1 LYYGQTNHLFPV
13 DFADKRRKK
22 KYKMININSPVEQ
35 LHLDLFEQKKIQV
48 FLKRDDLIHPFI
60 SGNKWRKLKFT
71 LQDAVQKNKTH
82 LVSFGGAYSN
92 HLNALACAAA
102 TFGFKA
108 TAFVR
113 GETVSNHMLA
123 LNKLWGM
130 ELIFV
135 DRTAYKN
142 KKELF
147 EKHFLNDDKANFIDE
162 GGAGTF
168 GAKGCEEIVTELT
181 QIYDKIFC
189 AVGTATTL
197 QGIAQAIKNNGLTTK
212 AEGIC
217 VLKGAE
223 EIDAHLKENELENYY
238 KIHHQFHEGGY
249 AKTNPELFDFI
260 KLFASKTGILLDQV
274 YTAKMMKAVFT
285 LAEQDYFEPNSK
297 ILCVHTGG
305 LLGLLG
311 VLK

>member
-1 LYYGQTNHLFPV
+1 
-13 DFADKRRKK
+13 
-22 KYKMININSPVEQ
+22 MIEINSPIDPLNFE
-35 LHLDLFEQKKIQV
+35 LFEQKQISV
-48 FLKRDDLIHPFI
+48 YIKRDDKIHPFI
-60 SGNKWRKLKFT
+60 SGNKWRKLKYT
-71 LQDAVQKNKTH
+71 LSDAKQKNKTH

-92 HLNALACAAA
+92 HLNALACAGAM
-102 TFGFKA
+102 FGFKT

-113 GETVSNHMLA
+113 GDEGVSNQMLA

-130 ELIFV
+130 EFIYT
-135 DRTAYKN
+135 DRTSYKD
-142 KKELF
+142 KEILF
-147 EKHFLNDDKANFIDE
+147 EKHFGQNENAYFVNE
-162 GGAGTF
+162 GGAGIL
-168 GAKGCEEIVTELT
+168 GAKGCQEIVTELT
-181 QIYDKIFC
+181 ENYQHVFC

-197 QGIAQAIKNNGLTTK
+197 QGIAQAIKNQQLTTK

-223 EIDAHLKENELENYY
+223 NIDEELRKNQLQDYY

-249 AKTNPELFDFI
+249 AKSNFKIMDFI
-260 KLFASKTGILLDQV
+260 TQFASKTGILLDQV
-274 YTAKMMKAVFT
+274 YTAKMMMAVFT

-305 LLGLLG
+305 ILGLLG

>member
-1 LYYGQTNHLFPV
+1 
-13 DFADKRRKK
+13 
-22 KYKMININSPVEQ
+22 MININSPVEP
-35 LHLDLFEQKKIQV
+35 LNFELFKQKNISV
-48 FLKRDDLIHPFI
+48 YIKRDDLIHPFI
-60 SGNKWRKLKFT
+60 SGNKWRKLKYT
-71 LQDAVQKNKTH
+71 LADAQQKNKNH

-92 HLNALACAAA
+92 HLNALACTGAM
-102 TFGFKA
+102 FGFKT
-108 TAFVR
+108 TAFIR
-113 GETVSNHMLA
+113 GDEGVSNQMLA

-130 ELIFV
+130 EFIYT
-135 DRTAYKN
+135 DRTSYKD
-142 KKELF
+142 KESLF
-147 EKHFLNDDKANFIDE
+147 EKYFGQNKNAYFVNE
-162 GGAGTF
+162 GGAGIL
-168 GAKGCEEIVTELT
+168 GAKGCQGIVTELT
-181 QIYDKIFC
+181 DNYQHVFC

-197 QGIAQAIKNNGLTTK
+197 QGIAKAIKNQQLATK

-223 EIDAHLKENELENYY
+223 NIDEELKKNQLQDYY

-249 AKTNPELFDFI
+249 AKNSPKIMDFI
-260 KLFASKTGILLDQV
+260 ALFASKTGILLDQV
-274 YTAKMMKAVFT
+274 YTAKMMMAVFT

>member
-1 LYYGQTNHLFPV
+1 
-13 DFADKRRKK
+13 
-22 KYKMININSPVEQ
+22 MININSPVEQ
-35 LHLDLFEQKKIQV
+35 LHFELFEQKKIQV

-60 SGNKWRKLKFT
+60 SGNKWRKLKYT
-71 LQDAVQKNKTH
+71 LQDAVKKNKTH

-92 HLNALACAAA
+92 HLNALACASA

-108 TAFVR
+108 TAFLR
-113 GETVSNHMLA
+113 GETVSNQMLA

-142 KKELF
+142 KVELF
-147 EKHFLNDDKANFIDE
+147 DKHFSNDEQAYFIDE
-162 GGAGTF
+162 GGAGLF

-181 QIYDKIFC
+181 ETYDKIFC

-197 QGIAQAIKNNGLTTK
+197 QGIAQAIKNNGLQTK

-223 EIDAHLKENELENYY
+223 EIDAHLKANGLEDYY

-297 ILCVHTGG
+297 IICVHTGG

>member
-1 LYYGQTNHLFPV
+1 
-13 DFADKRRKK
+13 
-22 KYKMININSPVEQ
+22 M
-35 LHLDLFEQKKIQV
+35 
-48 FLKRDDLIHPFI
+48 IHPFI
-60 SGNKWRKLKFT
+60 SGNKWRKLKYT
-71 LQDAVQKNKTH
+71 LQDAVKKNKTH

-92 HLNALACAAA
+92 HLNALACASA

-108 TAFVR
+108 TAFLR
-113 GETVSNHMLA
+113 GETVSNQMLA

-142 KKELF
+142 KSELF
-147 EKHFLNDDKANFIDE
+147 DKHFSNDEKAYFIDE
-162 GGAGTF
+162 GGAGPF

-181 QIYDKIFC
+181 ETYDKIFC

-197 QGIAQAIKNNGLTTK
+197 QGIAQAIKNNGLQTK

-223 EIDAHLKENELENYY
+223 EIDAHLKANGLEDYY

-297 ILCVHTGG
+297 IICVHTGG

>member
-1 LYYGQTNHLFPV
+1 
-13 DFADKRRKK
+13 
-22 KYKMININSPVEQ
+22 MIEINSPVVQ
-35 LHLDLFEQKKIQV
+35 LHFDLFEQKKIQV

-60 SGNKWRKLKFT
+60 SGNKWRKLKYT

-113 GETVSNHMLA
+113 GEAISNQMLA

-135 DRTAYKN
+135 DRTTYKN

-147 EKHFLNDDKANFIDE
+147 EKYFLNDDKAYFIDE
-162 GGAGTF
+162 GGAGPF
-168 GAKGCEEIVTELT
+168 GATGCEEIVTELT
-181 QIYDKIFC
+181 ETYDRIFC

-197 QGIAQAIKNNGLTTK
+197 QGIAQAIKNNGLPSK

-223 EIDAHLKENELENYY
+223 EIDAHLKENELEDHY

-249 AKTNPELFDFI
+249 AKSNPELFDFI

-274 YTAKMMKAVFT
+274 YTAKMMKAIFT
-285 LAEQDYFEPNSK
+285 LAEQDYFKPNSK
-297 ILCVHTGG
+297 IICVHTGG

>member
-1 LYYGQTNHLFPV
+1 
-13 DFADKRRKK
+13 
-22 KYKMININSPVEQ
+22 MIKINSPVEQ
-35 LHLDLFEQKKIQV
+35 LHFDLFEQKKIQV

-60 SGNKWRKLKFT
+60 SGNKWRKLKYT
-71 LQDAVQKNKTH
+71 LQNAVHTNKTH

-113 GETVSNHMLA
+113 GEAISNQMLA

-142 KKELF
+142 KIELF
-147 EKHFLNDDKANFIDE
+147 EKHFSKDEKAYFIDE
-162 GGAGTF
+162 GGAGPF

-181 QIYDKIFC
+181 ETYDKIFC

-197 QGIAQAIKNNGLTTK
+197 QGVAQAIKNRGLPIK

-217 VLKGAE
+217 VLKGGE
-223 EIDAHLKENELENYY
+223 GIDANMKENGLEDYY
-238 KIHHQFHEGGY
+238 KIHYQFHEGGY

-260 KLFASKTGILLDQV
+260 KLFAGKTGILLDQV

-285 LAEQDYFEPNSK
+285 LAELDYFEPNSK

>member
-1 LYYGQTNHLFPV
+1 
-13 DFADKRRKK
+13 
-22 KYKMININSPVEQ
+22 MININSPVEP
-35 LHLDLFEQKKIQV
+35 LNFELFKQKNISV
-48 FLKRDDLIHPFI
+48 CIKRDDLIHPFI
-60 SGNKWRKLKFT
+60 SGNKWRKLKYT
-71 LQDAVQKNKTH
+71 LADAQQKNKNH

-92 HLNALACAAA
+92 HLNALACAGAM
-102 TFGFKA
+102 FGFKT
-108 TAFVR
+108 TAFIR
-113 GETVSNHMLA
+113 GDEGVSNQMLA

-130 ELIFV
+130 EFIYT
-135 DRTAYKN
+135 DRTSYKD
-142 KKELF
+142 KESLF
-147 EKHFLNDDKANFIDE
+147 ENHFGQNENAYFVNE
-162 GGAGTF
+162 GGAGF
-168 GAKGCEEIVTELT
+168 LGAKGCQEIVTELT
-181 QIYDKIFC
+181 DNYQHIFC

-197 QGIAQAIKNNGLTTK
+197 QGIAQGIKNQQLATK

-223 EIDAHLKENELENYY
+223 NIDEELKKNQLQDYY

-249 AKTNPELFDFI
+249 AKSNPKIMDFI
-260 KLFASKTGILLDQV
+260 ALFAGKTGILLDQV
-274 YTAKMMKAVFT
+274 YTAKMMMAVFT

>member
-1 LYYGQTNHLFPV
+1 
-13 DFADKRRKK
+13 
-22 KYKMININSPVEQ
+22 MIDINSPVEP
-35 LHLDLFEQKKIQV
+35 LNFELFKQKNISV
-48 FLKRDDLIHPFI
+48 YIKRDDLIHPFI

-82 LVSFGGAYSN
+82 LVSFGGAFSN
-92 HLNALACAAA
+92 HLNALACAGAM
-102 TFGFKA
+102 FGFKT
-108 TAFVR
+108 TAFIR
-113 GETVSNHMLA
+113 GDEGVSNQMLA

-130 ELIFV
+130 QLIFV

-142 KKELF
+142 KVELF
-147 EKHFLNDDKANFIDE
+147 EKHFSNDEKAYFIDE
-162 GGAGTF
+162 GGAGPF
-168 GAKGCEEIVTELT
+168 GSKGCEEIVTELT
-181 QIYDKIFC
+181 ETYDKIFC

-197 QGIAQAIKNNGLTTK
+197 QGITQAIKNNGLPTK

-223 EIDAHLKENELENYY
+223 EIDAHLKENGLVDYY

-249 AKTNPELFDFI
+249 AKSNPKVMDFI
-260 KLFASKTGILLDQV
+260 TMFASKTGILLDQV
-274 YTAKMMKAVFT
+274 YTAKMVMAVFT

>member
-1 LYYGQTNHLFPV
+1 
-13 DFADKRRKK
+13 
-22 KYKMININSPVEQ
+22 MIKINSPVEK
-35 LHLDLFEQKKIQV
+35 LHFELFKQKKIQV
-48 FLKRDDLIHPFI
+48 YIKRDDQIHPYI

-71 LQDAVQKNKTH
+71 LNDAVQKNKTH

-92 HLNALACAAA
+92 HLNALACAGAL
-102 TFGFKA
+102 FGFKT
-108 TAFVR
+108 TAFIR
-113 GETVSNHMLA
+113 GEAVSNQMLA

-142 KKELF
+142 KIELF
-147 EKHFLNDDKANFIDE
+147 DKHFSNDDKAYFIDE
-162 GGAGTF
+162 GGAGKF

-181 QIYDKIFC
+181 ETYQKIFC

-197 QGIAQAIKNNGLTTK
+197 QGIAQAIKNNGLPTK

-217 VLKGAE
+217 VLKGAD
-223 EIDAHLKENELENYY
+223 EIDVHLKENNLVDYY

-249 AKTNPELFDFI
+249 AKINPELFDFI
-260 KLFASKTGILLDQV
+260 KYFASKTGILLDQV

-285 LAEQDYFEPNSK
+285 LTEQDYFEPNSK
-297 ILCVHTGG
+297 ILCIHTGG
-305 LLGLLG
+305 ILGLLG

>member
-1 LYYGQTNHLFPV
+1 
-13 DFADKRRKK
+13 
-22 KYKMININSPVEQ
+22 MIKINSPVEP
-35 LHLDLFEQKKIQV
+35 LNFELFKQKQISV
-48 FLKRDDLIHPFI
+48 YIKRDDLIHPFI
-60 SGNKWRKLKFT
+60 SGNKWRKLKYT
-71 LQDAVQKNKTH
+71 LADAQQKNKNH

-92 HLNALACAAA
+92 HLNALACAGAM
-102 TFGFKA
+102 FGFKT
-108 TAFVR
+108 TAFIR
-113 GETVSNHMLA
+113 GDEGVSNQMLA

-130 ELIFV
+130 EFIYT
-135 DRTAYKN
+135 DRTSYKD
-142 KKELF
+142 KEILF
-147 EKHFLNDDKANFIDE
+147 ENYFGQNEQAYFVNE
-162 GGAGTF
+162 GGAGIL

-181 QIYDKIFC
+181 ENYDKIFC

-197 QGIAQAIKNNGLTTK
+197 LGITQAIKNKQLTTK

-223 EIDAHLKENELENYY
+223 NIDEELQKNQLQDYY

-249 AKTNPELFDFI
+249 AKSHPKVMDFI
-260 KLFASKTGILLDQV
+260 TMFASQTGILLDQV
-274 YTAKMMKAVFT
+274 YTAKMMMAVFT
-285 LAEQDYFEPNSK
+285 LAQQDYFEPNSK